1 AARAAGLRADLG
13 RVRRHRAGL
22 PDALRPAPRR
32 VPGADVRDRPA
43 GLVARHP
50 LLERG
55 EPAPAADAGR
65 PADRVRDALGAELRL
80 RAARPRPAAAD
91 AGRHRVGAA
100 CEADAG
106 GGRGTPEL
114 TLTSAHVWTLNRRP
128 VARIIRRM
136 DKRLFA

>member
-13 RVRRHRAGL
+13 RVRRHQTGL

-65 PADRVRDALGAELRL
+65 PADRVRDALGAELRY

-91 AGRHRVGAA
+91 AGRHRAAGGRRRVGAA
-100 CEADAG
+100 READAG

-114 TLTSAHVWTLNRRP
+114 TLTSAHVWTLN
-128 VARIIRRM
+128 
-136 DKRLFA
+136 